1 MNGCIGNKVM
11 RRKYMKL
18 NKICVCI
25 LFFVVSL
32 LYAEDIWFFPPNTY
46 IQHISNYKEQYKFE
60 HVSELYGDILQM
72 ETSSYPYI
80 VSDGK
85 SIFFYIPQIRAPG
98 IKEIKRNRITLNDN
112 LYQEILFDGGK
123 YLLIE
128 GGGYFATTTNSKGR
142 KDREADFSFFR
153 KMLLEKKL
161 GFYPVYNGVKV
172 NEFFGYIGNDENEK
186 DVFDEDLI
194 ECTDIMPNIV
204 ARVRISVPYL
214 QEIVKGKKIIYDDE
228 MLQYRWM
235 YFYTTERGND
245 AFFINTSKPMVE
257 GAAGNGTGLVLDIDF
272 HIPSDNLVVLNGFV
286 DTDRPHLYK
295 MNARMKTVRVQGDGF
310 DFEYT
315 FKDYVHFA
323 QIDFPKQVTK
333 VQLTVTDVYDGEKW
347 EDMAIS
353 GLWVNPDILK
363 TANTDLARE
372 YLKHAEKISTE

>member
-1 MNGCIGNKVM
+1 MNGYIGNEVM

-25 LFFVVSL
+25 LFFIVSL

-85 SIFFYIPQIRAPG
+85 SIFFYISQIRAPR
-98 IKEIKRNRITLNDN
+98 IKEMKRNRITLNDN
-112 LYQEILFDGGK
+112 LYQEILFDGKK

-142 KDREADFSFFR
+142 KDKEADFSFFR

-172 NEFFGYIGNDENEK
+172 NKFFGYIGNDEKEK
-186 DVFDEDLI
+186 DVFDENLI

-214 QEIVKGKKIIYDDE
+214 QETVKGKKII
-228 MLQYRWM
+228 
-235 YFYTTERGND
+235 
-245 AFFINTSKPMVE
+245 
-257 GAAGNGTGLVLDIDF
+257 
-272 HIPSDNLVVLNGFV
+272 
-286 DTDRPHLYK
+286 
-295 MNARMKTVRVQGDGF
+295 
-310 DFEYT
+310 
-315 FKDYVHFA
+315 
-323 QIDFPKQVTK
+323 
-333 VQLTVTDVYDGEKW
+333 
-347 EDMAIS
+347 
-353 GLWVNPDILK
+353 
-363 TANTDLARE
+363 
-372 YLKHAEKISTE
+372 